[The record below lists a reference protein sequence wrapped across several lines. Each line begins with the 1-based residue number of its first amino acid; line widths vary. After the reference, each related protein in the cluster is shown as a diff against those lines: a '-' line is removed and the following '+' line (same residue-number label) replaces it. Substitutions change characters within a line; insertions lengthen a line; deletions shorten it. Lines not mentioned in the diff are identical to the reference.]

1 MKNTKY
7 LGFFLIL
14 LSACI
19 YGVSGFIV
27 RQLQGTFGSFSQQ
40 YVQCI
45 VSGIT
50 SLILI
55 LILKIK
61 FKPINKKDILPFS
74 LFLFASGCIS
84 ILLFTPFQH
93 LQLGTVLFL
102 YYSGMLVTGMIGGA
116 IFFKEKLTIVKIL
129 SFVLAVVGIILIYIS
144 NITISI
150 DSIPYMGLAFL
161 AGLSIGVF
169 SLSSKKLSTDYH
181 PIYMYFLS
189 CLAAIVIAVI
199 GAVVIK
205 EPVPILAV
213 SPAWIWV
220 VVYSLAAVVANV
232 SMFNGFKY
240 LEAQT
245 ATIVSISEILVA
257 VLAGL
262 IIYSEIPTVMTL
274 IGGILIV
281 LANVFVI
288 VIKEKHA

>member
-14 LSACI
+14 ISACI
-19 YGVSGFIV
+19 YGVNGFIA
-27 RQLQGTFGSFSQQ
+27 RQLEGVFGSFSQQ

-55 LILKIK
+55 LILKIQ
-61 FKPINKKDILPFS
+61 FKPIHKKDILPFV
-74 LFLFASGCIS
+74 LFLIASGCIS
-84 ILLFTPFQH
+84 ILLFTPFQN

-129 SFVLAVVGIILIYIS
+129 SFVLAVAGIILIYIS
-144 NITISI
+144 NISISVA
-150 DSIPYMGLAFL
+150 SIPYMALAFL

-181 PIYMYFLS
+181 PIYIYFLS
-189 CLAAIVIAVI
+189 CIAAIVIAVI
-199 GAVVIK
+199 GAIVIK
-205 EPVPILAV
+205 EPAPIITV
-213 SPAWIWV
+213 SPAWIWI

-245 ATIVSISEILVA
+245 ATIASISEILVA
-257 VLAGL
+257 ILAGL

-274 IGGILIV
+274 IGGVLIV
-281 LANVFVI
+281 LANVII
-288 VIKEKHA
+288 VLKQK